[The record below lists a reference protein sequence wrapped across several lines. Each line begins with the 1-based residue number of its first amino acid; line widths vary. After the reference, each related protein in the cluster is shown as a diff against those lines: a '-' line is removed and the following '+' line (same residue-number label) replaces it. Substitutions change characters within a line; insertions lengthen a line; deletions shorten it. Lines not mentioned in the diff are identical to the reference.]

1 MLATIYTMFVNEKV
15 IGIYSFCPFSP
26 WNTRQ
31 MHFKRSIVTK
41 HSSPH
46 DPPKIPHR
54 GMGWDAVASWGEAN
68 GVQPPPGSVSSM
80 VSIWGGGSFEG
91 LKKTTQES
99 WYRELVELQK

>member
-1 MLATIYTMFVNEKV
+1 MKRLSEYIHFVHSQHETQDKCILRGV
-15 IGIYSFCPFSP
+15 CDKTFIPP
-26 WNTRQ
+26 W
-31 MHFKRSIVTK
+31 
-41 HSSPH
+41 
-46 DPPKIPHR
+46 PPKIPLR